1 MLIGTDYIVC
11 KTGVLVIK
19 VYILQKE
26 NVMPLTLNSF
36 VQAKPDHV
44 PVKVFL
50 PANKVESLTRGE
62 RLLRK
67 AGKLPGFRSGMFM
80 TRLRA
85 GEDTAWREFRYEFC
99 EEFGVG
105 YQQFGEYCV
114 ELGMVNKPLTPLA
127 ARKIIRMHQ
136 AHCRNHPHPDC
147 SDAATQAEENILPS
161 LRDSGGQNT
170 EYDKPEH
177 IYQVC

>member
-1 MLIGTDYIVC
+1 MSTSADYIVYI
-11 KTGVLVIK
+11 TWLLV
-19 VYILQKE
+19 VRVCILQKE
-26 NVMPLTLNSF
+26 KVMPLTLNSF
-36 VQAKPDHV
+36 IQVKPDHV

-99 EEFGVG
+99 KEFGVG
-105 YQQFGEYCV
+105 CQQFGEYRV
-114 ELGMVNKPLTPLA
+114 ALGMVNKQLTPLA

-136 AHCRNHPHPDC
+136 VYCRNHPHPDC
-147 SDAATQAEENILPS
+147 SDAATQTGENIQPS
-161 LRDSGGQNT
+161 LRDSGAQNI